1 MQAGTLIKMA
11 LRNVW
16 RNKRRTMITGASIM
30 FAVFFASLMR
40 CLQVG
45 AWDYMVHNVV
55 SFHTGYL
62 QVHSDGYWEEQ
73 TLNNVMD
80 IDSVDKYLGANGL
93 ELVHRV
99 ENFALASLHSKTK
112 GVLVVGSEPEKEQQ
126 LTHLA
131 DRVVEGRYL
140 KDSFDILLAA
150 ELSEYLKADI
160 GDSVVILSQ
169 GRHGANAAGL
179 FHVAGIVEFGSP
191 ELNGQ
196 ISFISLGD
204 AQSLFAMEGM
214 ASSVVV
220 DIPSEEVLP
229 ETKDYV
235 KSGLPD
241 EGFEVLDY
249 KELLPDIMQ
258 AKEFDELSSFVIII
272 VLYLLIGFGV
282 FGTLLMMLRER
293 QYEFGILKAIGFKYK
308 QLYSVVWMEI
318 IAIAIGG
325 ALAGILL
332 AIPFAWYFQ
341 ENPIRFSGD
350 MAEVYESYGLEA
362 VLPFKLDFV
371 ILFKQ
376 ALVVTIL
383 TTLMS
388 IYAYWKIKG
397 LRAVKAM
404 RG

>member
-1 MQAGTLIKMA
+1 
-11 LRNVW
+11 
-16 RNKRRTMITGASIM
+16 
-30 FAVFFASLMR
+30 
-40 CLQVG
+40 
-45 AWDYMVHNVV
+45 
-55 SFHTGYL
+55 
-62 QVHSDGYWEEQ
+62 
-73 TLNNVMD
+73 
-80 IDSVDKYLGANGL
+80 
-93 ELVHRV
+93 RV
-99 ENFALASLHSKTK
+99 ENFALASFQSKTK
-112 GVLVVGSEPEKEQQ
+112 GVLVVGSEPDKEQH
-126 LTHLA
+126 LTHLS

-140 KDSFDILLAA
+140 RDSFDILLAA
-150 ELSEYLKADI
+150 ELSEYLNTDI

-179 FHVAGIVEFGSP
+179 FYVAGIVEFGSP
-191 ELNGQ
+191 DLNGQ
-196 ISFISLGD
+196 ISFVSLED
-204 AQSLFAMEGM
+204 AQSLFAMNGM
-214 ASSVVV
+214 TSSVVI

-229 ETKDYV
+229 ETKEYV
-235 KSGLPD
+235 RSHLPD
-241 EGFEVLDY
+241 EGYEVMDY

-293 QYEFGILKAIGFKYK
+293 QYEFGILKAIGFKYQ
-308 QLYSVVWMEI
+308 QLYGVVWLEI

-325 ALAGILL
+325 ALSGILL
-332 AIPFAWYFQ
+332 AVPFAWYFQ

-362 VLPFKLDFV
+362 VLPFSLDFV
-371 ILFKQ
+371 ILFNQ

-388 IYAYWKIKG
+388 VYAFWKIRD